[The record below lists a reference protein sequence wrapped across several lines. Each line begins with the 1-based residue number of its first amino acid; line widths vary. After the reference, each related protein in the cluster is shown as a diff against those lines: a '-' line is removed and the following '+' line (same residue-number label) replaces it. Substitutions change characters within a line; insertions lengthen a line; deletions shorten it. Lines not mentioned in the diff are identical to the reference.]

1 MNGWRGR
8 LDMANGDL
16 RHRIARR
23 EDLAAITMLMDA
35 AIAELQK
42 PFLDD
47 AQIRSSRSIIGLD
60 TQLVDDGTYFVV
72 EHDASWRVAEAGA
85 GARRCTVRISRPGVT
100 RRCLTPPRTRRVS
113 EPCIPIRPLSDAVSV
128 V

>member
-23 EDLAAITMLMDA
+23 EDLAAITVLMDA

-47 AQIRSSRSIIGLD
+47 AQIRSSRSIMGLD
-60 TQLVDDGTYFVV
+60 TKLVDDGTYSSWSTT
-72 EHDASWRVAEAGA
+72 ASWQVAGA
-85 GARRCTVRISRPGVT
+85 GASARPFTVGISRPG
-100 RRCLTPPRTRRVS
+100 
-113 EPCIPIRPLSDAVSV
+113 
-128 V
+128 